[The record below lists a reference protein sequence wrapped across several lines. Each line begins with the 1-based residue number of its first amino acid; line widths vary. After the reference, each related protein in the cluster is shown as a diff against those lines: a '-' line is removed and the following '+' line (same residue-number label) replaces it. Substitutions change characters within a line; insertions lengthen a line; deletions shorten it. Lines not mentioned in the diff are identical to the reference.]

1 MGFRHKD
8 DLLVTTKVLVE
19 NLVDD
24 RYDQAAAVIEQS
36 AEHVI
41 IGGIYY
47 YITVFLIIHLAC
59 LHFAESPG
67 FPCPYHTIKVYVW
80 AS

>member
-8 DLLVTTKVLVE
+8 NLLVTTKVLVE

-47 YITVFLIIHLAC
+47 IAVFVFIHLAC

-67 FPCPYHTIKVYVW
+67 FPCPYHTIKVYVQ